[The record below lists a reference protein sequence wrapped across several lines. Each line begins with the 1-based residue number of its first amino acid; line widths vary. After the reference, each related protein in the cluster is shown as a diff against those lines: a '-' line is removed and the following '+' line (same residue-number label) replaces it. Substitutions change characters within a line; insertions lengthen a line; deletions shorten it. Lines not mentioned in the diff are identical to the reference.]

1 LSEAEAAKPTHRNLV
16 FAGTPGFAEASL
28 RALVQAGMAP
38 LLVLTRPDRPAGR
51 GRKLRMS
58 PVKRYAAEQGIP
70 VSQPENLKDPAQVT
84 QLYDLKPE
92 AIVVAAY
99 GLIFPP
105 EILALPAHGCVNV
118 HASLLPRWR
127 GAAPIQAAIL
137 NGDSETGIS
146 LMRMD
151 RGLDTGPVYVQ
162 QALAIRAGETAGS
175 LHDRLAVLG
184 GELLTRYLPSI
195 LDGRMDALPQDE
207 RLASFARKIDKAA
220 ARLDFRLQA
229 SELERRVRAYNPEP
243 GAWFMLDG
251 ERVKCW
257 AAETAVAAAWPGPDS
272 PPAGTIVAAG
282 RSGLEIACGQGVIR
296 LLELQR
302 PGRGRITASQ
312 FAGRDTVPGTQLAV

>member
-1 LSEAEAAKPTHRNLV
+1 V
-16 FAGTPGFAEASL
+16 FAGTPGFAQAVL
-28 RALVQAGMAP
+28 HALVQAGMAP
-38 LLVLTRPDRPAGR
+38 VLVLTRPDRPAGR
-51 GRKLRMS
+51 GRKLTPS
-58 PVKRYAAEQGIP
+58 PVKRYAMEQGIP
-70 VSQPENLKDPAQVT
+70 VSQPESLKQPSQVA
-84 QLYDLKPE
+84 QLYEVKPG

-105 EILALPAHGCVNV
+105 EILGLPAHGCINV

-137 NGDSETGIS
+137 NGDRETGIS
-146 LMRMD
+146 LMRME

-162 QALAIRAGETAGS
+162 QTLAIQAGETAGS
-175 LHDRLAVLG
+175 LQDRLAVLG
-184 GELLTRYLPSI
+184 GELLTRYLPEI
-195 LDGRMDALPQDE
+195 LDGRLEALPQDD
-207 RLASFARKIDKAA
+207 RLASFARKIDKDA

-257 AAETAVAAAWPGPDS
+257 AAETVAAGASPGADS
-272 PPAGTIVAAG
+272 SPAGTIIAAG
-282 RSGLEIACGQGVIR
+282 RRGLDIACSQGIIR

-302 PGRGRITASQ
+302 PGRRRVTASQ
-312 FAGRDTVPGTQLAV
+312 FVAGLNTVPGTQLAV